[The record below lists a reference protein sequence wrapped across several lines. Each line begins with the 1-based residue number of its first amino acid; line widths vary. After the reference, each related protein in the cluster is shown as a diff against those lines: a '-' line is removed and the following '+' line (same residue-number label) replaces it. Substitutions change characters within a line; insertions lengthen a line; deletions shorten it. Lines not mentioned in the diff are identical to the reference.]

1 MVTFNTIGTEV
12 PEQDLG
18 QSQSDLLVVVLPHVV
33 NCVRRVSHS
42 QSLFVTLGSLGCH
55 DRVPLVKASRWIMVG
70 CCWLMFCALLIE
82 RKAGLDMGGDD

>member
-1 MVTFNTIGTEV
+1 MTLNTISTEV
-12 PEQDLG
+12 PEQGLG
-18 QSQSDLLVVVLPHVV
+18 QSQSGLLVVVLPHIV
-33 NCVRRVSHS
+33 NCVGRVSHS

-70 CCWLMFCALLIE
+70 CCWLMFCAFLIE